1 MTTTHTVAADHFVSD
16 GITIEVDVFTPP
28 GAGRHPAT
36 VVFYGTFGLL
46 PRYRDD
52 ILSFGKALAA
62 KGIVAFLPHYFDR
75 TGTSPGPD
83 ALTTIGRH
91 YASWR
96 RTCGD
101 GLLFAR
107 SHPRVLDGR
116 LGVLGFSLGGHMA
129 LSLGM
134 APPAG
139 VTPACVVDFFGPVIT
154 PPLTGNRAAMPPL
167 LVHHGLD
174 DDLVTIDHSRQL
186 VSELRAAGKTEGVDY
201 TLLEYPG
208 QGHEFVGDALVTAR
222 TKSVEFLKSVLE
234 ARHD

>member
-1 MTTTHTVAADHFVSD
+1 MTTTQTAPADRFVSE
-16 GITIEVDVFTPP
+16 GATIGVDVFAPAGT
-28 GAGRHPAT
+28 GRHPAT
-36 VVFYGTFGLL
+36 VILYGTFGLL
-46 PRYRDD
+46 PQYRDD
-52 ILSFGKALAA
+52 ILSFGTALAA

-91 YASWR
+91 CAAWR
-96 RTCGD
+96 RTCAD

-107 SHPRVLDGR
+107 SHPRAAGGR

-167 LVHHGLD
+167 LIHHGLD

-186 VSELRAAGKTEGVDY
+186 ASELRAAGKKEGADY

-208 QGHEFVGDALVTAR
+208 QGHGFVGGAVTLAR
-222 TKSVEFLKSVLE
+222 TKSVEFLTSILE
-234 ARHD
+234 SRHV